1 MHDNPGQSLDD
12 LNRDPSQAMK
22 TEQTVDVNID
32 WKPAFSYVNDM
43 LSGWGWPANIT
54 GTFNFFADPKAFL
67 NDLQDTLAKSIP
79 LLKRPEQKKEN
90 PTAPAAQTPAS
101 TPTPSTSGPQAA
113 AQH

>member
-67 NDLQDTLAKSIP
+67 NELQDSLAKSIP
-79 LLKRPEQKKEN
+79 LLRRPTPKEN
-90 PTAPAAQTPAS
+90 PTTPTVQTPTSAPA
-101 TPTPSTSGPQAA
+101 PSGPGPQAA
-113 AQH
+113 TQH